1 MTVPLMAL
9 AVGAIIAG
17 FVGVPKV
24 LWGNNG
30 IEHFLEPSFTARAVD
45 VNRAPAQAMH
55 EAPALSGHQAVGESM
70 GAAAEHAAEA
80 VPHLSTWG
88 EVGLMAFS
96 VLLAAIGI
104 SVAWRIYVRAPE
116 IADNLA
122 ARWSGA
128 HRVLLNKYYVDE
140 LYDATVVQGTMASA
154 TGLWVFDA
162 RVVDG
167 AVNGSGW
174 LTIFSS
180 WFSHLIDKYLV
191 DGLVNFVGAAFEEGS
206 FLFRR
211 AQTGLIQNYALVMLF
226 GVFAFV
232 SLYLFVR

>member
-17 FVGVPKV
+17 FVGVPAV
-24 LWGNNG
+24 LGGGNV
-30 IEHFLEPSFTARAVD
+30 IEHFLEPSFTASA
-45 VNRAPAQAMH
+45 AAAHTPAAH
-55 EAPALSGHQAVGESM
+55 AGAATEAAAHGGAATEAAGHGA
-70 GAAAEHAAEA
+70 GAAAH
-80 VPHLSTWG
+80 HLSAAG
-88 EVGLMAFS
+88 EIGLMAFS
-96 VLLAAIGI
+96 VLLAAAGI
-104 SVAWRIYVRAPE
+104 ATAWRFYVRAPE
-116 IADNLA
+116 IAERLA

-140 LYDATVVQGTMASA
+140 IYDATVIRGTMAGA
-154 TGLWVFDA
+154 TGLWAFDT

-180 WFSHLIDKYLV
+180 WFSHLIDKYIV
-191 DGLVNFVGAAFEEGS
+191 DGLVNLVGAVLEES
-206 FLFRR
+206 SYLFRR
-211 AQTGLIQNYALVMLF
+211 LQSGLIQHYALVMLF

-232 SLYLFVR
+232 SIYLFVR